1 MGLFSSDKK
10 KVTKKTK
17 KAVTASSVK
26 KVTKDLDGVLKHP
39 WMSEKALIGTDKGVY
54 VFAVSPRATK
64 TDVAAAIEAQ
74 FKVTPRQIRMV
85 NLPGKRKNLR
95 NKRGL
100 GQRAR
105 RHKAYVYLKKGET
118 LALA

>member
-10 KVTKKTK
+10 KVTKKA
-17 KAVTASSVK
+17 KATTASSVK
-26 KVTKDLDGVLKHP
+26 KVTKNLDGVLQHP

-54 VFAVSPRATK
+54 VFAVSSRATK

-95 NKRGL
+95 HKRGE
-100 GQRAR
+100 GTRAR
-105 RHKAYVYLKKGET
+105 RHKAYVYLKKGDT